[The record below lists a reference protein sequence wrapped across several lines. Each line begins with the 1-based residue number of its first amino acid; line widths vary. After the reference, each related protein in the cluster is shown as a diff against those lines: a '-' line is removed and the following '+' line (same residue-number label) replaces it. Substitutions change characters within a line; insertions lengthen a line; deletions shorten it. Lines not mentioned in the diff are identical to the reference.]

1 MNEVRGEVNTG
12 IKWGPATHSPLEEA
26 PTDALVEELR
36 RRGRVE
42 TSEEG
47 ALLDMG
53 YGEPVDLLDPDPAH
67 PAFSI
72 EEIAGRLSREYRYS
86 NSCRYTVAQ
95 HSVIVS
101 RLCEENYKLSGLLH
115 DAPEAFIRDLPRPV
129 KELSPGYKAVESSLE
144 TAIEKRYGAHLSATP
159 VREADLTAYVTERES
174 DSIPGKGIGLIEESE
189 PAEIIL
195 PISVLPE
202 GAAKKV
208 FLEQHD
214 RLNG

>member
-1 MNEVRGEVNTG
+1 V
-12 IKWGPATHSPLEEA
+12 IGPHSPLEEV
-26 PTDALVEELR
+26 PTERLVEELR
-36 RRGRVE
+36 RRGRAE

-53 YGEPVDLLDPDPAH
+53 YGEPVDLLDPDPGH
-67 PAFSI
+67 LAFSI

-115 DAPEAFIRDLPRPV
+115 DAPEAFIRDVPRPV
-129 KELSPGYKAVESSLE
+129 KEVSPGYRAVESALQS
-144 TAIEKRYGAHLSATP
+144 AIEKRYRADLSATP
-159 VREADLTAYVTERES
+159 VREADLKAYVTERES
-174 DSIPGKGIGLIEESE
+174 DPIPGEGIGLIEESE
-189 PAEIIL
+189 PAEVIL
-195 PISVLPE
+195 PIHILPE
-202 GAAKKV
+202 GAAKNV
-208 FLEQHD
+208 FLEQYN